1 MASRSTAADYL
12 AAVEARLLVETLK
25 LVPAPDHCHPAA
37 RVSDRAGVTLAAV
50 ELLHG
55 MAEAIGLVH
64 DRGDRTTVCHS
75 LEDSSTRPARWLG
88 MRRLVPQ
95 QVTFWPELIGHQTK
109 NLVLCRRPVESTMI
123 LDGRTGHAGSS
134 IYHGVL
140 PTTGRT
146 PCKNCWTPSSN
157 A

>member
-1 MASRSTAADYL
+1 MISPTSPGAL
-12 AAVEARLLVETLK
+12 I
-25 LVPAPDHCHPAA
+25 PAA
-37 RVSDRAGVTLAAV
+37 SLRRTGPPAAPKARPFPRRVACPPGHQVNLVADDRGLA
-50 ELLHG
+50 G